1 MRCTH
6 ALVADDELHAIQAAS
21 AEPLEEADPAGL
33 VLFHAPG
40 SAQNLTKTVL
50 IHGNCHQNSNIFVLS
65 APVAAQVDAVHVDV
79 WIAPAP
85 QGAVPPVLD
94 VDVGFLVQLTDGSGR
109 NLAAPQCL
117 RDVLHPRRPGRH
129 PEPSGVHSE
138 QPERHDR
145 EHPGRRVQH
154 LYGLPSLRR
163 TAEEVSLNVA
173 YRWFLG
179 YTLQEETPHFSTV
192 SYNFR
197 HRFTEETVDRV
208 FAWILDE
215 VAKAGYLSPKAV
227 FIDGT
232 HIKANANTKK
242 QMKEQIPAAARHYA
256 KELMEEVNADREAH
270 DKKPFDDDNDPPA
283 SPKKHK
289 DNTSKKKLTRRKKQG
304 FRTVTKSVTDPD
316 CGLFVK
322 GEHKRQF
329 AYEAHTACDKNGFVL
344 ETVVTP
350 GNVHDSVAFDEVYD
364 KVTENFPQVE
374 AVVADAAYKTPHI
387 CKKVFDDGRVLSTAY
402 KRPQTM
408 KNGHEWWKYVYDE
421 FYNCVICPEYQP
433 LKYSTT
439 NRDGYREY
447 KSDPNICA
455 ACPTR
460 ERCTHSK
467 DCIKTVQRHIWKGYE
482 ELADDARYTP
492 AYAQLYK
499 CRKETIERVF
509 ADAKEKHAM
518 RYTQYRGL
526 AQVTNW
532 VKLKFAAMNLKKLAT
547 WKWRN
552 LLPSFCF
559 AVFSLIYVRDPVC
572 S

>member
-1 MRCTH
+1 MLERGKMDRD
-6 ALVADDELHAIQAAS
+6 LVEFVVIDQLVPKEHLLRKIDAAVDFTRLYEMV
-21 AEPLEEADPAGL
+21 EPLYCEDNGRPSIDPV
-33 VLFHAPG
+33 VLF
-40 SAQNLTKTVL
+40 KMVL
-50 IHGNCHQNSNIFVLS
+50 I
-65 APVAAQVDAVHVDV
+65 
-79 WIAPAP
+79 
-85 QGAVPPVLD
+85 
-94 VDVGFLVQLTDGSGR
+94 
-109 NLAAPQCL
+109 
-117 RDVLHPRRPGRH
+117 
-129 PEPSGVHSE
+129 
-138 QPERHDR
+138 
-145 EHPGRRVQH
+145 QH

-163 TAEEVSLNVA
+163 TAEEVSANNC

-179 YTLQEETPHFSTV
+179 YPLQEETPHFSTV

-242 QMKEQIPAAARHYA
+242 QVKEQIPAAARHYA

-270 DKKPFDDDNDPPA
+270 GKKP
-283 SPKKHK
+283 
-289 DNTSKKKLTRRKKQG
+289 
-304 FRTVTKSVTDPD
+304 
-316 CGLFVK
+316 
-322 GEHKRQF
+322 
-329 AYEAHTACDKNGFVL
+329 
-344 ETVVTP
+344 
-350 GNVHDSVAFDEVYD
+350 FDEVYD

-387 CKKVFDDGRVLSTAY
+387 CKKVFGDGRVLSTAY

-421 FYNCVICPEYQP
+421 FYDCVICPEYQP

-467 DCIKTVQRHIWKGYE
+467 DCIKTVQRHIWKDYE

-492 AYAQLYK
+492 EYRELYK
-499 CRKETIERVF
+499 RRKETIERVF

-547 WKWRN
+547 WKWRD
-552 LLPSFCF
+552 LLSSFRF

>member
-1 MRCTH
+1 MLERGKKDREQ
-6 ALVADDELHAIQAAS
+6 VEFVVIDELVPKEHLLRKIDAAVDFERVYEMV
-21 AEPLEEADPAGL
+21 EPLYSEDNGRPSIDPV
-33 VLFHAPG
+33 VLF
-40 SAQNLTKTVL
+40 KMVL
-50 IHGNCHQNSNIFVLS
+50 I
-65 APVAAQVDAVHVDV
+65 
-79 WIAPAP
+79 
-85 QGAVPPVLD
+85 
-94 VDVGFLVQLTDGSGR
+94 
-109 NLAAPQCL
+109 
-117 RDVLHPRRPGRH
+117 
-129 PEPSGVHSE
+129 
-138 QPERHDR
+138 
-145 EHPGRRVQH
+145 QH

-163 TAEEVSLNVA
+163 TAGEVRLNVA

-197 HRFTEETVDRV
+197 HRFTEETVNQV
-208 FAWILDE
+208 FAWILGE
-215 VAKAGYLSPKAV
+215 VADAGYLSPKAV

-242 QMKEQIPAAARHYA
+242 QVKEQIPAASKLYA
-256 KELMEEVNADREAH
+256 EELMEEVNADREAH
-270 DKKPFDDDNDPPA
+270 GKKPFDDDNAPPA
-283 SPKKHK
+283 SHGKRRN
-289 DNTSKKKLTRRKKQG
+289 NTSKKKLARRKKEKT
-304 FRTVTKSVTDPD
+304 RTVTKSVTDPD

-364 KVTENFPQVE
+364 KVTERFPETEV
-374 AVVADAAYKTPHI
+374 VVADAAYKTPHI
-387 CKKVFDDGRVLSTAY
+387 CKKVFGDGRVLSTAY

-408 KNGHEWWKYVYDE
+408 KGGHEWWKYVYDE
-421 FYNCVICPEYQP
+421 FYDCLICPEYQP

-447 KSDPNICA
+447 KSDPKVCA
-455 ACPTR
+455 DCPSR

-467 DCIKTVQRHIWKGYE
+467 DCIKTVQRHIWKDYE

-492 AYAQLYK
+492 EYQKLYK
-499 CRKETIERVF
+499 KRKETIERVF

-526 AQVTNW
+526 AQVTKW
-532 VKLKFAAMNLKKLAT
+532 VKLKFAAMNLKKLAA
-547 WKWRN
+547 WKWNDHFPIFLFR
-552 LLPSFCF
+552 F
-559 AVFSLIYVRDPVC
+559 FSSLHA
-572 S
+572 

>member
-1 MRCTH
+1 MLERGKMDRD
-6 ALVADDELHAIQAAS
+6 LVEFVVIDQLVPKAHLLRKIDAAVDFTQLYEMV
-21 AEPLEEADPAGL
+21 EPLYCEDNGRPSIDPV
-33 VLFHAPG
+33 VLF
-40 SAQNLTKTVL
+40 KMVL
-50 IHGNCHQNSNIFVLS
+50 
-65 APVAAQVDAVHVDV
+65 
-79 WIAPAP
+79 
-85 QGAVPPVLD
+85 
-94 VDVGFLVQLTDGSGR
+94 
-109 NLAAPQCL
+109 
-117 RDVLHPRRPGRH
+117 
-129 PEPSGVHSE
+129 
-138 QPERHDR
+138 
-145 EHPGRRVQH
+145 VQH
-154 LYGLPSLRR
+154 LYGLTSLRR
-163 TAEEVSLNVA
+163 TAEEVSANNC

-179 YTLQEETPHFSTV
+179 YPLQEETPHFSTV

-197 HRFTEETVDRV
+197 HRFT
-208 FAWILDE
+208 
-215 VAKAGYLSPKAV
+215 
-227 FIDGT
+227 
-232 HIKANANTKK
+232 
-242 QMKEQIPAAARHYA
+242 
-256 KELMEEVNADREAH
+256 
-270 DKKPFDDDNDPPA
+270 DDDNAPPA
-283 SPKKHK
+283 SPRKHK
-289 DNTSKKKLTRRKKQG
+289 DNTSKKKLARRKKQG

-322 GEHKRQF
+322 GGHKRQF

-387 CKKVFDDGRVLSTAY
+387 CKKVFGDGRVLSTAY

-421 FYNCVICPEYQP
+421 FYNCVTCPEYQP

-460 ERCTHSK
+460 ERCTHSR
-467 DCIKTVQRHIWKGYE
+467 DCIKTVQRHIWKDYE

-492 AYAQLYK
+492 VYAQLYK

-552 LLPSFCF
+552 LLSSFRF